1 MARVGVGVGEWYLDL
16 GLDWYWEE
24 GRVGAA
30 VGAGQAVAAR
40 CDASCAGSGRSL
52 REAFGVARVIRT
64 LVQASV
70 LQRCFMLFKVRR
82 QEGRR
87 QEHSRSR
94 EKWQA
99 EYMRRDS
106 RSDDSSETCR
116 TRVARVPPVSLT
128 SIQLSTR
135 RRRRPKLDV
144 PVSAQALANHPV
156 SRSTGQ
162 RLAEVLTSVTVT

>member
-1 MARVGVGVGEWYLDL
+1 MDL

-30 VGAGQAVAAR
+30 VGAGK
-40 CDASCAGSGRSL
+40 CDASCAGSERSL

-116 TRVARVPPVSLT
+116 TRVPPVSLT
-128 SIQLSTR
+128 STQLSTR
-135 RRRRPKLDV
+135 RRRRPKLNV
-144 PVSAQALANHPV
+144 PVSAQALANNPV